1 MEESENLAGEI
12 PASEPE
18 ATAAPEPES
27 AQGAE
32 KETPVAESKT
42 FTQEELDAA
51 ISKRLARERRSWERS
66 QQAPVPV
73 VDLPP
78 IDQFETVDA
87 YAEAR
92 ALQLIEQREQ
102 HREQTKVLEGY
113 NEREEAAREKF
124 DDFEQVAYNP
134 NLNITQVMAQTIQ
147 SSDVGPEVAYYL
159 GTNPKEAERISRLA
173 PLLQAREIGKLE
185 VKVSDAPPVKRT
197 SSAPAPISPVK
208 AASNGG
214 TVYDTTDPRSVK
226 NMSTSEWIEAE
237 RRRQTRAWE
246 AKNK

>member
-32 KETPVAESKT
+32 AVDTPVAEPKT
-42 FTQEELDAA
+42 FTQEELDAVV
-51 ISKRLARERRSWERS
+51 SKRLARERRNWERS
-66 QQAPVPV
+66 QQPAPEPAVN
-73 VDLPP
+73 LPP

-92 ALQLIEQREQ
+92 ALQLIQQREQ
-102 HREQTKVLEGY
+102 QREQAQILEGY

-134 NLNITQVMAQTIQ
+134 NLKITQVMAQAIQ
-147 SSDVGPEVAYYL
+147 SSEVGPEVAYHL
-159 GTNPKEAERISRLA
+159 GTNPKEAERISKLA
-173 PLLQAREIGKLE
+173 PILQAREIGKLE
-185 VKVSDAPPVKRT
+185 AKLSDAPPVKKT

-208 AASNGG
+208 APSSGG
-214 TVYDTTDPRSVK
+214 TVYDTTDPRSIK

-237 RRRQTRAWE
+237 RQRQIRQ
-246 AKNK
+246 AKR

>member
-32 KETPVAESKT
+32 AVDTPVAEPKT
-42 FTQEELDAA
+42 FTQEELDAVV
-51 ISKRLARERRSWERS
+51 SKRLARERRNWERS
-66 QQAPVPV
+66 QQPAPAPAVN
-73 VDLPP
+73 LPP

-92 ALQLIEQREQ
+92 ALQLIQQREQ
-102 HREQTKVLEGY
+102 QREQAQILEGY

-134 NLNITQVMAQTIQ
+134 NLKITQVMAQAIQ
-147 SSDVGPEVAYYL
+147 SSEVGPEVAYHL
-159 GTNPKEAERISRLA
+159 GTNPKEAERISKLA
-173 PLLQAREIGKLE
+173 PILQAREIGKLE
-185 VKVSDAPPVKRT
+185 AKLSDAPPVKKT

-208 AASNGG
+208 APSSGG
-214 TVYDTTDPRSVK
+214 TVYDTTDPRSIK

-237 RRRQTRAWE
+237 RQRQIRQ
-246 AKNK
+246 AKR

>member
-12 PASEPE
+12 PVQEPE
-18 ATAAPEPES
+18 ATAAPEPE
-27 AQGAE
+27 AV
-32 KETPVAESKT
+32 ETPVAESKS
-42 FTQEELDAA
+42 FTQEELDAVV
-51 ISKRLARERRSWERS
+51 SKRLARERRNWERS
-66 QQAPVPV
+66 QQAPTPV
-73 VDLPP
+73 VNLPP

-113 NEREEAAREKF
+113 NEREEVAREKF

-134 NLNITQVMAQTIQ
+134 NLKITQVMAQTIQ

-159 GTNPKEAERISRLA
+159 GTNPKETERISKLA
-173 PLLQAREIGKLE
+173 PLLQAKEIGKLE

-237 RRRQTRAWE
+237 RKRQTRLWE

>member
-18 ATAAPEPES
+18 ATAAPEPE
-27 AQGAE
+27 AV
-32 KETPVAESKT
+32 ETPVAEPKS
-42 FTQEELDAA
+42 FSQEELDAA

-66 QQAPVPV
+66 QQAPEPV
-73 VDLPP
+73 VNLPP

-113 NEREEAAREKF
+113 NEREEVAREKF

-134 NLNITQVMAQTIQ
+134 NLKITQVMAQTIQ

-208 AASNGG
+208 APSSGG
-214 TVYDTTDPRSVK
+214 TVYDTTDPRSMK
-226 NMSTSEWIEAE
+226 MSTSDWIAAE
-237 RRRQTRAWE
+237 RQRQIKQ
-246 AKNK
+246 AKN

>member
-1 MEESENLAGEI
+1 MDESENLAGEI

-66 QQAPVPV
+66 QQAPAPV
-73 VDLPP
+73 VNLPP

-102 HREQTKVLEGY
+102 QREQTQILEGY
-113 NEREEAAREKF
+113 NEREEVARDKY

-134 NLNITQVMAQTIQ
+134 NLKITQVMAQTIQ

-159 GTNPKEAERISRLA
+159 GTNPKEAERISKLA
-173 PLLQAREIGKLE
+173 PILQAKEIGKLE

-226 NMSTSEWIEAE
+226 TMSTSEWIEAE
-237 RRRQTRAWE
+237 RKRQTRMWE
-246 AKNK
+246 AKHK

>member
-1 MEESENLAGEI
+1 ML
-12 PASEPE
+12 
-18 ATAAPEPES
+18 
-27 AQGAE
+27 
-32 KETPVAESKT
+32 
-42 FTQEELDAA
+42 F
-51 ISKRLARERRSWERS
+51 RS
-66 QQAPVPV
+66 
-73 VDLPP
+73 
-78 IDQFETVDA
+78 
-87 YAEAR
+87 
-92 ALQLIEQREQ
+92 
-102 HREQTKVLEGY
+102 GY
-113 NEREEAAREKF
+113 NEREEVAREKF

-134 NLNITQVMAQTIQ
+134 NLKITQIMAQTIQ

-173 PLLQAREIGKLE
+173 PLLQAKEIGKLE

-208 AASNGG
+208 TASNGG

-237 RRRQTRAWE
+237 RKRQTRLWE

>member
-18 ATAAPEPES
+18 ATAAPEPE
-27 AQGAE
+27 AV
-32 KETPVAESKT
+32 ETPVAESKT

-66 QQAPVPV
+66 QQAPEPV
-73 VDLPP
+73 VNLPP

-102 HREQTKVLEGY
+102 QREQTQILEGY
-113 NEREEAAREKF
+113 NEREEVARDKY

-134 NLNITQVMAQTIQ
+134 NLKITQVMAQTIQ

-159 GTNPKEAERISRLA
+159 GTNPKEAERISKLA
-173 PLLQAREIGKLE
+173 PILQAKEIGKLE
-185 VKVSDAPPVKRT
+185 VKVSDAPPVKKT

-208 AASNGG
+208 APSSGG
-214 TVYDTTDPRSVK
+214 TVYDTTDPRSIK

-237 RRRQTRAWE
+237 RQRQIRQ
-246 AKNK
+246 AKRT

>member
-12 PASEPE
+12 PVSEPE
-18 ATAAPEPES
+18 ATAAPEPE
-27 AQGAE
+27 AV
-32 KETPVAESKT
+32 ETPVAEPKT
-42 FTQEELDAA
+42 FTQEELDAVV
-51 ISKRLARERRSWERS
+51 SKRLARERRNWERS
-66 QQAPVPV
+66 QQAPEPV
-73 VDLPP
+73 VNLPP

-102 HREQTKVLEGY
+102 QKEQEKILESY
-113 NEREEAAREKF
+113 NEREEAARDKY

-134 NLNITQVMAQTIQ
+134 NLKITQVMAQTIQ
-147 SSDVGPEVAYYL
+147 ASDAGPEVAYYL
-159 GTNPKEAERISRLA
+159 GANPKEAERISKLA
-173 PLLQAREIGKLE
+173 PILQAKEIGKLE
-185 VKVSDAPPVKRT
+185 AKISDSPPVRRT

-226 NMSTSEWIEAE
+226 NMSASEWIEAE
-237 RRRQTRAWE
+237 RKRQTRLWE

>member
-12 PASEPE
+12 PASEPQ
-18 ATAAPEPES
+18 ATAAPEPEVV
-27 AQGAE
+27 
-32 KETPVAESKT
+32 ETPVAESKS

-73 VDLPP
+73 VKLPP

-92 ALQLIEQREQ
+92 AIQLIEQREQ

-113 NEREEAAREKF
+113 NEREEVAREKF

-134 NLNITQVMAQTIQ
+134 SLKITQVMAQTIQ

-208 AASNGG
+208 APSSGG
-214 TVYDTTDPRSVK
+214 TVYDTTDPRSMK
-226 NMSTSEWIEAE
+226 MSTSDWIAAE
-237 RRRQTRAWE
+237 RQRQIKQ
-246 AKNK
+246 AKN